1 MIHEVT
7 DIDITVLLHEK
18 HIMSIRERVPS
29 ERQHM
34 IAKGN
39 REKRQDS
46 EHPNSCYIVDIFHDL
61 SDEVS
66 VFIFSSPST
75 TDAVIS
81 SCTGTVSTI
90 ARHIECDMRISVSD
104 KVIAPISFMAHS
116 PASTIVIHDLGEIVV
131 FYLAILV
138 DDAPGSSSRDFG
150 TSFIALA
157 EDA

>member
-1 MIHEVT
+1 
-7 DIDITVLLHEK
+7 
-18 HIMSIRERVPS
+18 
-29 ERQHM
+29 
-34 IAKGN
+34 
-39 REKRQDS
+39 
-46 EHPNSCYIVDIFHDL
+46 
-61 SDEVS
+61 
-66 VFIFSSPST
+66 
-75 TDAVIS
+75 
-81 SCTGTVSTI
+81 
-90 ARHIECDMRISVSD
+90 MRISVSD